1 MLPTFVVIGAMKAG
15 TTTFAS
21 HLDRHPE
28 IFVSRPKEPQF
39 FSQRWDRGLEWY
51 ETLFEKAG
59 DAIARG
65 EASTTYTK
73 LPMHP
78 EAAERMAATIPDARL
93 IYLVRDPV
101 DRMRSHWLHRVHDGE
116 ETRPIEQALREEPRY
131 TNRSRYA
138 MQLEH
143 YLERFPRQ
151 HMYVVQAEEMYVDPA
166 AVLPNVFRFLGVDP
180 NAPILTQAREN
191 SSATRFDMPAS
202 VRHKVRVGSRSP
214 LYRAVPRPVRKLLA
228 RPVRK
233 ALSAPVPPAE
243 ISPDLRAELLAV
255 LADDQ
260 ARFREILQA
269 LPVS

>member
-15 TTTFAS
+15 TTTLAA

-28 IFVSRPKEPQF
+28 VFVSRPKEPQF
-39 FSQRWDRGLEWY
+39 FSQKWEHGLDWY
-51 ETLFEKAG
+51 QEFFERAG

-78 EAAERMAATIPDARL
+78 EAADRMAATIPDARL

-143 YLERFPRQ
+143 YLERFPREQ
-151 HMYVVQAEEMYVDPA
+151 LCILQAEEMYADPA
-166 AVLPNVFRFLGVDP
+166 SVLPSVFRFLGVDP
-180 NAPILTQAREN
+180 DAPVAANRQENA
-191 SSATRFDMPAS
+191 SATRFDLPAN

-214 LYRAVPRPVRKLLA
+214 LYRAVPKPVRKLMA
-228 RPVRK
+228 RPLRK
-233 ALSAPVPPAE
+233 ALQQPVPPAE
-243 ISPDLRAELLAV
+243 ISAELRAELMNV

-260 ARFREILQA
+260 ARLRA
-269 LPVS
+269 LMGVPVR

>member
-15 TTTFAS
+15 TTTLAT
-21 HLDRHPE
+21 HLDGHPE
-28 IFVSRPKEPQF
+28 VFMSRPKEPQF

-51 ETLFEKAG
+51 EQLFEKAG
-59 DAIARG
+59 DAVARG

-78 EAAERMAATIPDARL
+78 EAADRMAAIIPDARL

-101 DRMRSHWLHRVHDGE
+101 DRMRSHWLHRVHEGE

-138 MQLEH
+138 MQVEQ
-143 YLERFPRQ
+143 YLKRFPRQ
-151 HMYVVQAEEMYVDPA
+151 HLCILQAEDMYADPA
-166 AVLPNVFRFLGVDP
+166 QALPNVFRFLGVDP
-180 NAPILTQAREN
+180 DAPVTTNRQEN
-191 SSATRFDMPAS
+191 SSATRFDLPAN
-202 VRHKVRVGSRSP
+202 VRHRVRVGSRSP
-214 LYRAVPRPVRKLLA
+214 LYRAVPRPVRKLMA
-228 RPVRK
+228 RPLRK
-233 ALSAPVPPAE
+233 ALQKPVPPAE
-243 ISPDLRAELLAV
+243 ISADLRAELMAA

-260 ARFREILQA
+260 AQLRELIAA